1 MKKLLILLLIIIT
14 FVSCNTTTT
23 TITQDLM
30 MLQQK
35 YPNSIIYRATGD
47 KYLII
52 DSLQIQ
58 QLEISNSGEIITII
72 KIK

>member
-1 MKKLLILLLIIIT
+1 MKKLLILLLIIMT
-14 FVSCNTTTT
+14 LVSCNTTTT
-23 TITQDLM
+23 TTQDLM

-35 YPNSIIYRATGD
+35 YPNSIIYRATND

-52 DSLQIQ
+52 DSLQVQ
-58 QLEISNSGEIITII
+58 QIEVSNSGKITTVI